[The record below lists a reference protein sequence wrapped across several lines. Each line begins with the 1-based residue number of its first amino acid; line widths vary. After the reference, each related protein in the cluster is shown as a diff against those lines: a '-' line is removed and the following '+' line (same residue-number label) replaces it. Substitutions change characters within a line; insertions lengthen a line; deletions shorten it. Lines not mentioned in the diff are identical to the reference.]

1 MGNNLLIKKQN
12 VLAFS
17 GKGAS
22 TLYMYS
28 DGVNITVAIDYYE
41 INSNFFVTKD
51 NPLCNELRKMFHDL
65 KQVDGFRNLSNGRF
79 EWISEGDG
87 LLETQNRLMIYE
99 HGNEYIFRFIK
110 NRFNKDDNKDIC
122 SVNFSL
128 FNSQNEKVAKT
139 FENMYVSVSK
149 MAVETGKNS
158 LLK

>member
-1 MGNNLLIKKQN
+1 MGNNLLIRQQN
-12 VLAFS
+12 ILAFS

-28 DGVNITVAIDYYE
+28 DGMNITLAIDYYD

-65 KQVDGFRNLSNGRF
+65 KQVDNFRNLKNGRF
-79 EWISEGDG
+79 EWISEGKG

-99 HGNEYIFRFIK
+99 YGNEYIFRFIK
-110 NRFNKDDNKDIC
+110 NRFNKDDDENIC
-122 SVNFSL
+122 SVNFAL
-128 FNSQNEKVAKT
+128 FNSQNEKVAKA
-139 FENMYVSVSK
+139 FETMYVSVSD
-149 MAVETGKNS
+149 MATKNRKNS